1 MTIKK
6 ALLRGFLGVPIGVFI
21 MTLVGLVISLTLG
34 KLTTISPAHLGTAS
48 NLTVYTIQFALSC
61 LMGFAFAISSAYFE
75 IESWSIAKQT
85 LLHFITI
92 SIVYFPTAIY
102 LGWVEF
108 KLLQIIVFVGIFF
121 LIYVTIWLTQYVILK
136 KKINILNDGLKK
148 R

>member
-34 KLTTISPAHLGTAS
+34 KLTTISPDHLGNAS
-48 NLTVYTIQFALSC
+48 DLTVYTIQFALGC
-61 LMGFAFAISSAYFE
+61 LMGFAFAISSTYFE
-75 IESWSIAKQT
+75 VENWSIAKQT

-92 SIVYFPTAIY
+92 SIIYFPASIY

-108 KLLQIIVFVGIFF
+108 KLLAIIIFVGIFI

-136 KKINILNDGLKK
+136 KKINSLNDGLKK